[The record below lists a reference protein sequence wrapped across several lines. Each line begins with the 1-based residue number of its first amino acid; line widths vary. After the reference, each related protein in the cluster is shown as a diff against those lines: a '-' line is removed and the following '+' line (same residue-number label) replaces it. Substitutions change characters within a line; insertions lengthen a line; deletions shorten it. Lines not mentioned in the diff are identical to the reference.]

1 MARSSSLTIRKKRT
15 SPRQREFAAQVVCR
29 LALAYPDADC
39 ALHFANPLQL
49 LIATILSA
57 QCTDE
62 RVNMVTPALFQ
73 RFPAAADF
81 AGAEPE
87 EIEVLIHSTGF
98 FRNKAKHIQ
107 GACARIV
114 NEFGGEVPQT
124 LPELITLSGVAR
136 KTANV
141 VLGVAFGKTEGVV
154 VDTHVKRISGLLGL
168 TRQKVP
174 DKVEIDL
181 VSRLPRE
188 EWIVF
193 PHRVI
198 AHGRAVCIARRPRCS
213 DCNMNDICPSAF
225 P

>member
-1 MARSSSLTIRKKRT
+1 MTRSSPLTIRKKRT
-15 SPRQREFAAQVVCR
+15 SPRQREFAAQVVRR

-62 RVNMVTPALFQ
+62 RVNMVTPSLFQ
-73 RFPAAADF
+73 RFPTAADF
-81 AGAEPE
+81 AGAEQE
-87 EIEVLIHSTGF
+87 EVEALIHSTGL
-98 FRNKAKHIQ
+98 FRNKAKNIRE
-107 GACARIV
+107 ACARIV
-114 NEFGGEVPQT
+114 DEFGSEVPQT
-124 LPELITLSGVAR
+124 FPELITLSGVAR

-141 VLGVAFGKTEGVV
+141 VLGVAFGKAEGVV

-168 TRQKVP
+168 TRQKAP

-181 VSRLPRE
+181 ASRLPRE

>member
-1 MARSSSLTIRKKRT
+1 MVR
-15 SPRQREFAAQVVCR
+15 R

-57 QCTDE
+57 QCTDK
-62 RVNMVTPALFQ
+62 RVNMVTPALFR
-73 RFPAAADF
+73 RFPTAADF
-81 AGAEPE
+81 AGAEQA
-87 EIEVLIHSTGF
+87 EVEALIHSTGF
-98 FRNKAKHIQ
+98 FRNKARNIR

-114 NEFGGEVPQT
+114 HEFGGEVPQT
-124 LPELITLSGVAR
+124 LPELVTLPGVAR

-141 VLGVAFGKTEGVV
+141 VLGVAFGKAEGVV
-154 VDTHVKRISGLLGL
+154 VDTHVKRIAGLLGL
-168 TRQKVP
+168 TRQKAP

-198 AHGRAVCIARRPRCS
+198 AHGRTVCIARRPRCH
-213 DCNMNDICPSAF
+213 DCNMNDICPAAF